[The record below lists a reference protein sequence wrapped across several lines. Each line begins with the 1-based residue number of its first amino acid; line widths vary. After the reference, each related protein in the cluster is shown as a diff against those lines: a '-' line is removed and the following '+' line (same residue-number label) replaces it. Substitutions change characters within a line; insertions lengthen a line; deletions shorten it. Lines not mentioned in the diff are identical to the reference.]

1 MKRIYYY
8 LLYFCRDLI
17 SIDIS
22 SVAIKGMK
30 ELNAKTRPELKFLQ
44 LDATDMS
51 SEFVDSQF
59 SVALDKGTLDAL
71 FVDTSEAVLESVEK
85 YFAEIERVL
94 RWVSIEPF
102 NLLTAI
108 INILHYF
115 RVGGRY
121 LCVSLLQ
128 KHILNYIL
136 DYFPKHSF
144 LLRIVYCRDAEQ
156 AQKERN
162 MANSDD
168 SETMAMPVFM
178 VVATKFKALLTP
190 VTTL

>member
-1 MKRIYYY
+1 
-8 LLYFCRDLI
+8 
-17 SIDIS
+17 
-22 SVAIKGMK
+22 MK

-102 NLLTAI
+102 NFF
-108 INILHYF
+108 NRNYK
-115 RVGGRY
+115 Y
-121 LCVSLLQ
+121 SSLL
-128 KHILNYIL
+128 
-136 DYFPKHSF
+136 
-144 LLRIVYCRDAEQ
+144 
-156 AQKERN
+156 
-162 MANSDD
+162 
-168 SETMAMPVFM
+168 
-178 VVATKFKALLTP
+178 
-190 VTTL
+190 